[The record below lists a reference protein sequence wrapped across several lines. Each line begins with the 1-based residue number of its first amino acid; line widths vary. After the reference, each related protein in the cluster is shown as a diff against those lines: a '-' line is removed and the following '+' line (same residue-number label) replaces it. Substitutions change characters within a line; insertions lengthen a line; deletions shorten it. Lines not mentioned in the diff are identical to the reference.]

1 LRIFFEQG
9 GGIAGL
15 SKKINLDTSS
25 LPSSEVQQVQ
35 SMVDNSNFCELP
47 NNTGQPDSNAADY
60 LKYKITLE
68 SEDGRKHTVE
78 TTDITTPAALSPFVG
93 YLRKKIQAQRR

>member
-1 LRIFFEQG
+1 MRISFEQS

-15 SKKINLDTSS
+15 SKKINLDTRS
-25 LPSSEVQQVQ
+25 LPSSEGQQVQ
-35 SMVDNSNFCELP
+35 SMVDNSNFYELL
-47 NNTGQPDSNAADY
+47 NNTGQPDPTAADY

-78 TTDITTPAALSPFVG
+78 TTDVTTPAALSPFVG
-93 YLRKKIQAQRR
+93 YLRKKIKEQRR

>member
-1 LRIFFEQG
+1 MRISFEQN

-15 SKKINLDTSS
+15 SKKINLDTSF
-25 LPSSEVQQVQ
+25 LPSAEVQQVQ
-35 SMVDNSNFCELP
+35 SMVENSNFYELP
-47 NNTGQPDSNAADY
+47 NNTGQPDPNAADY

-78 TTDITTPAALSPFVG
+78 TTDVTTPAALSPFVG
-93 YLRKKIQAQRR
+93 YLRKKIQEQRR